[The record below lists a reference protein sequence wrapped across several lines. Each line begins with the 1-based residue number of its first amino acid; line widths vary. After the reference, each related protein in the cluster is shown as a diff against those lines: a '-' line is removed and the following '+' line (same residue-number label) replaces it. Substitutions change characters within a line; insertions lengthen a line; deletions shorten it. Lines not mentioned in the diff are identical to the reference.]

1 MLRDLTV
8 VFAVLLCFGA
18 SSAHSAPLLLISID
32 GLHPD
37 YVTRADRYQ
46 LQIPTLRRLMSTGA
60 HAAGVIG
67 VVPTVTYPSHTTM
80 VTGVAPAKHGIYS
93 NTTFDPTGANRDGW
107 YWYAADIKAPTL
119 WAAATR
125 AKLRTGSV
133 NWPVTVADP
142 NIEFLFP
149 EFWRSSTSDDAK
161 LLRAL
166 AKPQGVLERYEA
178 ELGAFVDGNTDTLE
192 SDRVRTRFAVK
203 LIRDERPDLIAVHLV
218 ALDGIEHRDGP
229 FIASSFATLE
239 ALDGMID
246 ELQRAALAVNPTT
259 VTAVV
264 SDHGFQATHTAVN
277 LRIPFV
283 EQGLIKLKP
292 LQAHVSPAIDAWDA
306 QVWSG
311 GAVAAVV
318 LKDRNDAAVR
328 ERVQKLL
335 TQLQREH
342 RNAIARV
349 VSREALKELGGF
361 PDAQW
366 LIEFEPGFYLGA
378 DLRGQLLM
386 PAGSKGT
393 HGYLPDRPQMHASF
407 FIAGQRIKT
416 GNLGVIDMRQLAPTF
431 ARVLGIRFDGE
442 RPGLDVTEPGT
453 E

>member
-1 MLRDLTV
+1 MLRGPAAAL
-8 VFAVLLCFGA
+8 AAMLCFGA
-18 SSAHSAPLLLISID
+18 LEAQSAPLLLISID

-37 YVTRADRYQ
+37 YVTQADRYA
-46 LQIPTLRRLMSTGA
+46 LKIPTLRRLMNTGS
-60 HAAGVIG
+60 HATGVVG

-80 VTGVAPAKHGIYS
+80 VTGVSPAKHGIHS

-107 YWYAADIKAPTL
+107 YWYAEDIKAPTL

-125 AKLRTGSV
+125 AKLRTASV

-142 NIEFLFP
+142 NIEFLLP
-149 EFWRSSTSDDAK
+149 EYWRTSMADDAK

-166 AKPQGVLERYEA
+166 AKPHGILEKYQA
-178 ELGAFVDGNTDTLE
+178 ELGTFVDGNTDTLE

-203 LIRDERPDLIAVHLV
+203 LIREARPDFIAVHLV

-229 FIASSFATLE
+229 FVNSSFTTLE

-246 ELQRAALAVNPTT
+246 ELQRAALATNPAT

-277 LRIPFV
+277 LRIAFV
-283 EQGLIKLKP
+283 DHGLIKLAP
-292 LQAHVSPAIDAWDA
+292 SRAHASPTIESWDA

-311 GAVAAVV
+311 GAVAAIV

-335 TQLQREH
+335 VQLQREH
-342 RNAIARV
+342 RDAIARV
-349 VSREALKELGGF
+349 EPRDKLQDLGGF
-361 PDAQW
+361 PQADW
-366 LIEFEPGFYLGA
+366 LIEFEPGFYLGN
-378 DLRGQLLM
+378 DLRGELLT

-393 HGYLPDRPQMHASF
+393 HGYMPERPQMHASF
-407 FIAGQRIKT
+407 FIAGQRIKR

-431 ARVLGIRFDGE
+431 ARILGTRLDGE
-442 RPGLDVTEPGT
+442 RPALPVSETE
-453 E
+453 